1 MSHQRSRTKDLRVS
15 VEKSKNPYFSGD
27 LIIPSISARIWNEE
41 IIDTIGTFRHEEIG
55 IVIRTS
61 DCENYVWVLT
71 SRGKTGW
78 VLKTLVDNVN
88 NLELLSDEFK
98 IEKTC
103 ANL

>member
-1 MSHQRSRTKDLRVS
+1 MK
-15 VEKSKNPYFSGD
+15 KIFSPGD
-27 LIIPSISARIWNEE
+27 LVTPTLAARIWNEE

-78 VLKTLVDNVN
+78 VLTTLVDNVN